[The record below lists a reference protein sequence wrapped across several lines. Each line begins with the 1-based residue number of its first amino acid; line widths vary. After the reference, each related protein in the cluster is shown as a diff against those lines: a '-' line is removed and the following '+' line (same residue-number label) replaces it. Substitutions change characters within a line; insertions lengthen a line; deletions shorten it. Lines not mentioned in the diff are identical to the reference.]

1 MTNWSKMNHRC
12 AHRWDY
18 TAAAVP
24 SALTADMEADQERR
38 AIDKKEK
45 EKARRKEQDR
55 RKKEAEKKR
64 NEMEESAAAAKQVG
78 SSYLL
83 GNVQATTHLTDF
95 VVWSQRHLRAI
106 TSIASV
112 VRQAE
117 AQVKN

>member
-1 MTNWSKMNHRC
+1 MWSKVNHRC

-38 AIDKKEK
+38 AIDKREK

-78 SSYLL
+78 SSSLL
-83 GNVQATTHLTDF
+83 RRCAGHLSLERFRGVVSEASSCYDF
-95 VVWSQRHLRAI
+95 DCLCGRLRL
-106 TSIASV
+106 
-112 VRQAE
+112 E
-117 AQVKN
+117 